1 MKLHVHVSQVRRSLI
16 GPLLIAGIG
25 KHVVR
30 IRLDD
35 DVEALRAAVLRE
47 HPTGVFKRGS
57 AATQDAARWLRAY
70 LDGGA
75 DPAFDAVLPE
85 KGFSTRVWRRL
96 RRIPRGQV
104 RTYGGVAKALRRP
117 GGARAV
123 GQACGRNPLPLLY
136 PCHRVVAADLSLGGF
151 AGGLD
156 MKRQLLELEGARFRE

>member
-1 MKLHVHVSQVRRSLI
+1 MKLHVHVSHVRKSII
-16 GPLLIAGIG
+16 GPVMVAGIG

-35 DVEALRAAVLRE
+35 DEDRLFDELASE
-47 HPTGVFKRGS
+47 HPNAVKKRGS
-57 AATQDAARWLRAY
+57 ITTQDAARWIRAY

-75 DPAFDAVLPE
+75 DPGFDAVLPE
-85 KGFSTRVWRRL
+85 GGFSSRVWRQL

-117 GGARAV
+117 GAARAV

-136 PCHRVVAADLSLGGF
+136 PCHRVVSADLSLGGF
-151 AGGLD
+151 TGGVD
-156 MKRQLLELEGARFRE
+156 KKRTLLELEGARFRG